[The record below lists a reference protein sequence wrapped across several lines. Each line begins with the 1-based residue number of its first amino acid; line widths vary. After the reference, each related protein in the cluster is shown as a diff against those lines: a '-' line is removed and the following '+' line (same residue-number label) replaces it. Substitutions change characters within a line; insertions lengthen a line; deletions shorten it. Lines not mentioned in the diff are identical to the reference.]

1 MAKRDAR
8 DVSLRRPRRDRLA
21 AKAGADS
28 WVGVRVTTPPK
39 SKISVRIDRDVL
51 DWFRGFPRYQTVMNK
66 VLRTY
71 FEHHARKG
79 GR

>member
-1 MAKRDAR
+1 MAKREAPGASPR
-8 DVSLRRPRRDRLA
+8 QPRRDRLA

-28 WVGVRVTTPPK
+28 SVGIRVTTPPK
-39 SKISVRIDRDVL
+39 SKISVRIDKDVL
-51 DWFRGFPRYQTVMNK
+51 EWFRGFPRYQTVMNK

-79 GR
+79 AR